1 MEKFQLINKYKQP
14 EIFQIILNKQDKQIY
29 KIKYTQDIRHQLNN
43 ILTNFYLP
51 IKIYLFNQIV

>member
-1 MEKFQLINKYKQP
+1 MEKFQLINKFKQP
-14 EIFQIILNKQDKQIY
+14 EIFQIILNKQDKQIF

-43 ILTNFYLP
+43 ILTNLNLP